1 MNNQLP
7 KQPNQEKTKLAEKT
21 LKELGALHPQEIE
34 LIWQIRNRY
43 RFGRIEIE
51 TRDGLPQD
59 IVKTIERKRLG
70 TFTELSTA

>member
-1 MNNQLP
+1 MNHDL
-7 KQPNQEKTKLAEKT
+7 KQPNQQEKTLLANRA
-21 LKELGALHPQEIE
+21 LKELGELHPQEIE

-43 RFGRIEIE
+43 RFGSIQIE

-59 IVKTIERKRLG
+59 VLKTVERKRLG